1 MKIPFGVSVRVTI
14 AKNGPPGPYGWRQAP
29 SFVIVRGC
37 ENLPVTVG
45 SQTLPPTARLRLHKI
60 EEQVF
65 QPLDWVP
72 LLDQPQGR
80 GLVLLVALAAS
91 SASYQF
97 WEGCVHMYSPHN
109 QPFPGTLLATGVHAR
124 LALAPNIRRFVPH
137 MPFL

>member
-1 MKIPFGVSVRVTI
+1 M
-14 AKNGPPGPYGWRQAP
+14 
-29 SFVIVRGC
+29 
-37 ENLPVTVG
+37 
-45 SQTLPPTARLRLHKI
+45 
-60 EEQVF
+60 F

-124 LALAPNIRRFVPH
+124 LALASNI
-137 MPFL
+137 